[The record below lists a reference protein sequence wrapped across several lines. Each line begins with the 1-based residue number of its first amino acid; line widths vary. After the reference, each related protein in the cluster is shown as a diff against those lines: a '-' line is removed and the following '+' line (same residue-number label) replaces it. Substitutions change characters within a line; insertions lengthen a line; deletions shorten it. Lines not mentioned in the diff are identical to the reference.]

1 MKTANGKRTSNNKK
15 KRKERKKIYLIFNF
29 IRDAKLF
36 VIIRYNYTK
45 STEKVKKKKKRERKI
60 GGPFFFL
67 PKCNNIVVAVK
78 WCKDV
83 RVGKVIK

>member
-15 KRKERKKIYLIFNF
+15 KKKRKKKIYLIFNF
-29 IRDAKLF
+29 IRDATLF

-60 GGPFFFL
+60 GGPFFF
-67 PKCNNIVVAVK
+67 PSQVQQHRRCGEVV
-78 WCKDV
+78 
-83 RVGKVIK
+83 

>member
-15 KRKERKKIYLIFNF
+15 KKKRKKKIYLIFNF
-29 IRDAKLF
+29 IRDATLF

-60 GGPFFFL
+60 GGPFFFSFPSATTSSL
-67 PKCNNIVVAVK
+67 
-78 WCKDV
+78 
-83 RVGKVIK
+83 R

>member
-29 IRDAKLF
+29 IRDATLF

-45 STEKVKKKKKRERKI
+45 STVKKKKKKRERKI

>member
-1 MKTANGKRTSNNKK
+1 MQS
-15 KRKERKKIYLIFNF
+15 LF
-29 IRDAKLF
+29 I
-36 VIIRYNYTK
+36 IIRYNYTK
-45 STEKVKKKKKRERKI
+45 STEKKKKKKKKKKRERKI
-60 GGPFFFL
+60 GGPFFFLFFSFL

>member
-29 IRDAKLF
+29 IRDATLF

-60 GGPFFFL
+60 GGPFFSFPSATTSSL
-67 PKCNNIVVAVK
+67 
-78 WCKDV
+78 
-83 RVGKVIK
+83 R

>member
-15 KRKERKKIYLIFNF
+15 EKKRKKKIYLIFNF
-29 IRDAKLF
+29 IRDATLF

-45 STEKVKKKKKRERKI
+45 STVKKKKKRERKI

>member
-1 MKTANGKRTSNNKK
+1 MERTSNNEKK
-15 KRKERKKIYLIFNF
+15 EKKICIFNF
-29 IRDAKLF
+29 IRDATLF
-36 VIIRYNYTK
+36 IIIRYNYG
-45 STEKVKKKKKRERKI
+45 EGEEEERKI
-60 GGPFFFL
+60 GDPFFFS